1 MASRKRLRTHTDKF
15 FLRWNSDCLEKD
27 IKIILRT
34 NTKSTA
40 TNETQV
46 CISIN
51 EEKDLGDFLNK
62 ELKLLPAASFDNT
75 ILRIKNITC
84 RVTYIIPCVSV
95 QKVIDAYLNVFMK
108 YENIF
113 VSIHDYSTDSQ
124 RTKIDDSGQI
134 ITISKIPDRCIIA
147 HHCRTSTRQ
156 SSSRQTSSRQTS
168 SRQILYQW
176 RNYRDFARIKAF
188 IENIDTLNNNS
199 FIHVREDIQIEGRKI
214 LWEIFRRRHSP
225 LADAKIEI
233 YSIRGHYEL
242 KNLMYFVTYG
252 LAPSAEKTPIEDFL
266 KRGLYDPR
274 LLILIMNF
282 CERFDTY
289 DEPDQEDFY

>member
-15 FLRWNSDCLEKD
+15 FLRWNCDSLAKD
-27 IKIILRT
+27 TKIILRT

-40 TNETQV
+40 TGETQV
-46 CISIN
+46 RISIN
-51 EEKDLGDFLNK
+51 EERDLGDFFGN
-62 ELKLLPAASFDNT
+62 ELKLLPAASFENT
-75 ILRIKNITC
+75 ILRIKNMTC
-84 RVTYIIPCVSV
+84 RVTYVIPRSNIREII
-95 QKVIDAYLNVFMK
+95 DRYLESLAP

-113 VSIHDYSTDSQ
+113 VCIRDYSTDTQ
-124 RTKIDDSGQI
+124 RTKIDE
-134 ITISKIPDRCIIA
+134 
-147 HHCRTSTRQ
+147 
-156 SSSRQTSSRQTS
+156 SRQTIIIDKLPDQCLISCKTS
-168 SRQILYQW
+168 ISPHNYQW

-188 IENIDTLNNNS
+188 IENIDTLDNNS